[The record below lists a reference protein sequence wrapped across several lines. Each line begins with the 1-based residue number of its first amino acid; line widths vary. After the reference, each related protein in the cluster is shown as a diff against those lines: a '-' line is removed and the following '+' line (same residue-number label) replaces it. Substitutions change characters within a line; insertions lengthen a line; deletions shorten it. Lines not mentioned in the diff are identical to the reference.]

1 MGAGLVVAMETR
13 SSSAIATPT
22 SQSDLT
28 VRLERLRRHRLL
40 LPGKRWRCRYLR
52 EEEEE
57 EEEEGE
63 EGWGK
68 VEGWG

>member
-13 SSSAIATPT
+13 SSSSSAIATPT

-57 EEEEGE
+57 EEE
-63 EGWGK
+63 GWGK